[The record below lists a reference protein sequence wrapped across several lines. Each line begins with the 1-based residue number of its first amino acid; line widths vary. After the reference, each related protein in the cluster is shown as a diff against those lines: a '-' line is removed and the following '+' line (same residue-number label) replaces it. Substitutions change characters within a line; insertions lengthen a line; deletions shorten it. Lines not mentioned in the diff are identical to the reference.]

1 MLPGEVACTVAGRRA
16 ALWLRAGRATGLGIL
31 MMHPHPH
38 FGGNM
43 EDDRVV
49 AILRELHLRDA
60 VVATLRFDFSSDLSA
75 GPASIEAGCKLIRE
89 QPNTDAIAM
98 AGYSYGSAA
107 LCELLC
113 AKGAGLLAEPKPLR
127 SAVFLAPPLGMML
140 PGKEEA
146 VAASLSRIVE
156 AGLGLTIV
164 AGSQDSYCTEA
175 ELRAW
180 HADLGATALHV
191 VDGADHFFSST
202 PWLREAVAAVV
213 GNLLE

>member
-1 MLPGEVACTVAGRRA
+1 MIPLTLGDVWPNLPHLGQAPLVEQTPPPATRR
-16 ALWLRAGRATGLGIL
+16 
-31 MMHPHPH
+31 
-38 FGGNM
+38 
-43 EDDRVV
+43 
-49 AILRELHLRDA
+49 
-60 VVATLRFDFSSDLSA
+60 
-75 GPASIEAGCKLIRE
+75 
-89 QPNTDAIAM
+89 
-98 AGYSYGSAA
+98 
-107 LCELLC
+107 
-113 AKGAGLLAEPKPLR
+113 
-127 SAVFLAPPLGMML
+127 
-140 PGKEEA
+140 
-146 VAASLSRIVE
+146 RIVE